1 MDLIFGVFFY
11 NLSSKVVYIR
21 NRSLQPCSLEYEL
34 ASHTI
39 YITREWRELYFKVF
53 FDFRFLRNFLWKF
66 LFTLSARNLLRG
78 SRRRSILLYFVLP
91 EMSDLG
97 FEPRPHV

>member
-34 ASHTI
+34 ASHTT

-53 FDFRFLRNFLWKF
+53 FEFQIFEKLFMEIFIHSVCQKSAERKSAKKYFIILRF
-66 LFTLSARNLLRG
+66 ARN
-78 SRRRSILLYFVLP
+78 V
-91 EMSDLG
+91 
-97 FEPRPHV
+97 